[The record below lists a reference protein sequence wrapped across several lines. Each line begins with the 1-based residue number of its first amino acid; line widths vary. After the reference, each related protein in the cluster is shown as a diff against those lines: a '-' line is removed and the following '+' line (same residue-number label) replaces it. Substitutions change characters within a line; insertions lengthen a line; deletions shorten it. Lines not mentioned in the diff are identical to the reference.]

1 MYSTLYHTVVVG
13 LMAVCETHPLLSLPR
28 SPFAQREQWLNP
40 VIVRLV
46 SLRRVTNI
54 VWSKRPAACTSH
66 HQMCEIV
73 QGSVFTLREPP
84 TSAF

>member
-46 SLRRVTNI
+46 SLRRATNI

-66 HQMCEIV
+66 HQMCEDCA
-73 QGSVFTLREPP
+73 FTLHEP
-84 TSAF
+84 S